1 MDSSKYAG
9 YRKSRGEN
17 RASPGKQN
25 GVVPTE
31 RAAGCGQR
39 VAAEAVRKWEQ
50 RIRQQA
56 VRASRGGCFAPL

>member
-17 RASPGKQN
+17 RASSGKQN

-31 RAAGCGQR
+31 RAAGSG
-39 VAAEAVRKWEQ
+39 
-50 RIRQQA
+50 
-56 VRASRGGCFAPL
+56 

>member
-31 RAAGCGQR
+31 RAAGSGQWLR
-39 VAAEAVRKWEQ
+39 PSENGNNGADS
-50 RIRQQA
+50 RQ
-56 VRASRGGCFAPL
+56 

>member
-17 RASPGKQN
+17 ILLSSGKQN

-31 RAAGCGQR
+31 RAAGSG
-39 VAAEAVRKWEQ
+39 
-50 RIRQQA
+50 
-56 VRASRGGCFAPL
+56 